1 MTDRRVLVSLERV
14 LLLADL
20 ENVTVLGK
28 TISHYKILEKIGEG
42 GMGVVYKAHD
52 LKLDRLVA
60 LKFLP
65 SHFTADSSE
74 GTRFLQ
80 EAKAASALNHPNICV
95 IHDIQDH
102 EGHQYIVME
111 FVDGATLGQKIH
123 GGPLKV
129 IDAITYAIQIGQALQ
144 EAHKKGIVHRDIK
157 SDNIMIN
164 SKNQVKVL
172 DFGLAKLSESSR
184 LTRTSSTVGT
194 AAYMSPEQVES
205 KPMDHRTDIWSL
217 GIVFYEM
224 LTGEL
229 PFKAE
234 HQSALFYLILNEHP
248 AAPSALDRR
257 IPHQLDSLVFKTLE
271 KNCAQRYQTTEELL
285 KALQDIR
292 SEIDIAER
300 TAKTKAIAVLPFDN
314 ISPDKDSDYF
324 SDGLTEELIASFS
337 RLKDVRVVS
346 RTTSMQYK
354 GTKKDVKTIGREL
367 GVRYIMEG
375 SVRKFQDNLRITA
388 QLIDVER
395 DAQLW
400 AETYKGKLADVF
412 DMQEQVS
419 KQIVDALMVKLTPTE
434 KVVLTKRATLNAEAF
449 DCNLRARNYL
459 YHRTKN
465 SVHAAVQLFQKA
477 IELDPRYAA
486 AYAGLGETFATLYQS
501 FERKDP
507 WLDKAIE
514 SSLKALMYDSTLS
527 EAYAAL
533 ALSYFNK
540 KSLEEALTAS
550 QKAIELDP
558 NNFTGYWILGRIY
571 HSTDRDREAVEMF
584 KKVIT
589 LNPDFYSAYGDL
601 QMTYERLGEKDK
613 YNETIQAALQVYPRY
628 LLLHPDDAR
637 AHMYYAI
644 TLSQAGKTEHAKT
657 TATKAIE
664 LNPNDPLMLYNAACF
679 YARLGEKRLALESLK
694 NSVVAGHEDYEW
706 FKRDPDLNSIRNEPE
721 YVELLKGK

>member
-1 MTDRRVLVSLERV
+1 MI
-14 LLLADL
+14 
-20 ENVTVLGK
+20 GK
-28 TISHYKILEKIGEG
+28 TFSQYKILEKIGEG
-42 GMGVVYKAHD
+42 GMGVVFKAHD
-52 LKLDRLVA
+52 LKLNRLVA

-65 SHFTADSSE
+65 SHFAANSTE
-74 GTRFLQ
+74 GQRFLQ

-95 IHDIQDH
+95 IHDIQYQ
-102 EGHQYIVME
+102 EERQFIVME
-111 FVDGATLGQKIH
+111 FVDGVTLGQKIR

-129 IDAITYAIQIGQALQ
+129 NDSLTYAIQIAQALH
-144 EAHKKGIVHRDIK
+144 EAHKNGIVHRDIK

-172 DFGLAKLSESSR
+172 DFGLAKLNETNR
-184 LTRTSSTVGT
+184 LTLTSSTVGT

-205 KPMDHRTDIWSL
+205 KPMDQRTDIWSL

-248 AAPSALDRR
+248 PAPSALDRR
-257 IPHQLDSLVFKTLE
+257 IPHQIDSVVFKMLE
-271 KNCAQRYQTTEELL
+271 KDCTQRYQTTKELL
-285 KALQDIR
+285 ENLQEVK
-292 SEIDIAER
+292 SEFDIAER
-300 TAKTKAIAVLPFDN
+300 TVKTKAIAVLPFDN
-314 ISPDKDSDYF
+314 ISPDKESDYF

-388 QLIDVER
+388 QLIDVES

-400 AETYKGKLADVF
+400 AETYKGQLADVF

-449 DCNLRARNYL
+449 DCNLRARNFL
-459 YHRTKN
+459 YHRTKK

-486 AYAGLGETFATLYQS
+486 AYAGLGEACATLYQS
-501 FERKDP
+501 FERKEP
-507 WLDKAIE
+507 WLDRAIE
-514 SSLKALMYDSTLS
+514 SSLKALMYDSSLS

-540 KSLEEALTAS
+540 KSLNEALTAS

-584 KKVIT
+584 KKVVA
-589 LNPDFYSAYGDL
+589 LNPEFYSAYGDL
-601 QMTYERLGEKDK
+601 QMTYERLGEMDK
-613 YNETIQAALQVYPRY
+613 YKETIQAALQVYPHY

-637 AHMYYAI
+637 AHMYCAI
-644 TLSQAGKTEHAKT
+644 TLFQAGKPEDAKT
-657 TATKAIE
+657 TAAKAIE
-664 LNPNDPLMLYNAACF
+664 LNPDDPLMLYNAACF
-679 YARLGEKRLALESLK
+679 YARLGEKKSAVELLK
-694 NSVVAGHEDYEW
+694 NSVIAGHEDYEW
-706 FKRDPDLNSIRNEPE
+706 FKRDPDLDNIRNEPE
-721 YVELLKGK
+721 YIELMKGK